1 MRFYLTGEAAKM
13 AGVCSKSVRTY
24 CREGL
29 VNPIRDSSGR
39 RLFTDEDIKAI
50 RSAFQKNQTRMGNLL
65 GD

>member
-1 MRFYLTGEAAKM
+1 MQFYLTSEAARM
-13 AGVCSKSVRTY
+13 AGVCSRSVRTY

-50 RSAFQKNQTRMGNLL
+50 RSAFLEKQTRMGNLA